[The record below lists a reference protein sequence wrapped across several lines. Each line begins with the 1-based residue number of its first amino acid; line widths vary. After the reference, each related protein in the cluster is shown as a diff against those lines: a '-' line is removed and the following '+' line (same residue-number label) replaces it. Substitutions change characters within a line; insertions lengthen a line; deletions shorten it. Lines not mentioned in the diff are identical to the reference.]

1 MHTHQIKGSISCSK
15 TKCYE
20 IDQQATQCHSEVQCG
35 LVMSTDQ
42 IFRPYFSTLFFDKA
56 AWGARKIWCQG
67 TRLMWSRF
75 WE

>member
-20 IDQQATQCHSEVQCG
+20 IDHQQATQCHSEVQCG

-42 IFRPYFSTLFFDKA
+42 IFRPYFSTRPHGVREKFGVRGRD
-56 AWGARKIWCQG
+56 
-67 TRLMWSRF
+67 
-75 WE
+75 